1 MSQAR
6 VARIAGI
13 SLAALWLITAML
25 AAASMQT
32 PELAATPAKA
42 GKALPLPDAFRR
54 YLTQEDARLD

>member
-42 GKALPLPDAFRR
+42 AQSA
-54 YLTQEDARLD
+54 AAS